1 MVDPAQHADSRNLVE
16 SILRYVPG
24 FRGYLEKEYRRES
37 DDLAREHIAGILQSC
52 KASLDEFQRSL
63 LDSGQIDELPKCE
76 RIRNRIDTIQS
87 KLRGSVQGYS
97 GFFDFVRV
105 DKEMLDEVYEHDLS
119 IVRDVKAIDE
129 QVNQMTAGAGAA
141 QAISDLLKR
150 LDQLQDRVGQRSE
163 ILQGL
168 ASKP

>member
-37 DDLAREHIAGILQSC
+37 DELAREHIAGILQSC
-52 KASLDEFQRSL
+52 KTNLDECQRSL
-63 LDSGQIDELPKCE
+63 LDGGRIDDLPKCE
-76 RIRNRIDTIQS
+76 RIRTRLDTVQS
-87 KLRGSVQGYS
+87 KVRGGVQGYS

-105 DKEMLDEVYEHDLS
+105 DKEMLDQVYEHDLS
-119 IVRDVKAIDE
+119 IVRDAKMLDE
-129 QVNQMTAGAGAA
+129 RIGQLSADANAA
-141 QAISDLLKR
+141 SVLNDLLKQ
-150 LDQLQDRVGQRSE
+150 LDELADRVEQRSA

-168 ASKP
+168 SAKP